1 MLGNGA
7 DVLPPRRNVL
17 SGSYNNYF
25 HIYDTDA
32 TQDIVLQADKSAF
45 KAKKIGGK
53 NSKGAGAGG
62 AGAAGGKG
70 GKNGK
75 PIVDTENIDYNK
87 KILHASW
94 HPREDTVSTHDSSW
108 GWWFLPILLSRLVQS
123 YPDRSA
129 PRDRGLEFQQRLT
142 QIRVRCA
149 CPCPARNRSRSRLPT
164 TCSSSPSPASR
175 RLRPRPAVARLQAV
189 ERPR

>member
-1 MLGNGA
+1 MA
-7 DVLPPRRNVL
+7 DRVRLLRLLPPCSVVAPRRNVL

-53 NSKGAGAGG
+53 NSKGAAGAGG

-94 HPREDTVSTHDSSW
+94 HPREDTVSTYNLF
-108 GWWFLPILLSRLVQS
+108 WWS
-123 YPDRSA
+123 PDA
-129 PRDRGLEFQQRLT
+129 P
-142 QIRVRCA
+142 
-149 CPCPARNRSRSRLPT
+149 PCPFR
-164 TCSSSPSPASR
+164 SSSR
-175 RLRPRPAVARLQAV
+175 DT
-189 ERPR
+189 ERMSINSD